1 MSRNNKPVSVEIN
14 DMGDNLSEVKINKVR
29 LGTIDES
36 TTPLTVRFSDNRSV
50 TAKDFD
56 GAMEM
61 LIAEFNLHH

>member
-14 DMGDNLSEVKINKVR
+14 DLGDNLSEVKINKVR
-29 LGTIDES
+29 LGTIDEAQ
-36 TTPLTVRFSDNRSV
+36 TPLVVRFADERTT

-56 GAMEM
+56 AAMEL

>member
-14 DMGDNLSEVKINKVR
+14 DLGDNLSEVKVNKVR

-36 TTPLTVRFSDNRSV
+36 ASPLTVRFADNRTV
-50 TAKDFD
+50 TAKSFD
-56 GAMEM
+56 DAMEL